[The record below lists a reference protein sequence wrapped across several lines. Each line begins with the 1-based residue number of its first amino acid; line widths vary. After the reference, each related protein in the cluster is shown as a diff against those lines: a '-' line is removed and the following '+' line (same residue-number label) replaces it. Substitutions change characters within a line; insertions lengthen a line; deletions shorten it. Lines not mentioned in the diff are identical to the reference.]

1 MKLAIIADTILDE
14 SSTPELLQSVLCD
27 FLQLCSHA
35 GGVEASSSFDAWAE
49 DSFLDSGVAI
59 NSQAAAHCVTDY
71 RRTVV
76 FLRGIN
82 AALTVLLSRFPN
94 DSIKIL
100 YAGCGPYATL
110 ILPLLE
116 RFDPGRLDLT
126 LLDFHQ
132 QSLNSVDQLIDFF
145 GYEDYKIDLQRAD
158 ACEYQHPGPLH
169 LVVAEVMQKALE
181 QEPQFAVTANL
192 APQLN
197 PRGVFIPQKIE
208 VELCLGR
215 LEQEL
220 ETFRREGAVDRE
232 SLSQIGARIPLDTV
246 FTLLPREAAALAENA
261 ICNQSTGT
269 MELVSPLVVIPRGSN
284 TNGFDVLLFTRL
296 QVFADYHLTDYE
308 AEITL
313 PLRCLELTDICAG
326 ERLKV
331 TYELS
336 GYPKFN
342 VVKAL
347 A

>member
-1 MKLAIIADTILDE
+1 MNLAKIANTVLDE
-14 SSTPELLQSVLCD
+14 TGTPEQLKGVLRE
-27 FLQLCSHA
+27 FSQQCSRA
-35 GGVEASSSFDAWAE
+35 GGVEANSSFDAWAE

-82 AALTVLLSRFPN
+82 AALTALLNRFPN
-94 DSIKIL
+94 DPIKIL

-116 RFDPGRLDLT
+116 RFDPDRLDLT

-132 QSLNSVDQLIDFF
+132 QSLDSVDQLIEFL
-145 GYEDYKIDLQRAD
+145 GCEDYKINLHRAD
-158 ACEYQHPGPLH
+158 ACDYQHPQPLH
-169 LVVAEVMQKALE
+169 LIIAEVMQKALE

-197 PRGVFIPQKIE
+197 TGGVFIPQKIE

-220 ETFRREGAVDRE
+220 ELFRREGAVDRA
-232 SLSQIGARIPLDTV
+232 SLSQAGARIPLDTV
-246 FTLLPREAAALAENA
+246 FTLWPREAATLAENA
-261 ICNQSTGT
+261 NRNQSTGK
-269 MELVSPLVVIPRGSN
+269 MELMSRAVNIPIGSN
-284 TNGFDVLLFTRL
+284 IDGFDVLLFTRL
-296 QVFADYHLTDYE
+296 QIFAHYHLADYE

-313 PLRCLELTDICAG
+313 PLRCSELADVRAG
-326 ERLKV
+326 ERLEV
-331 TYELS
+331 TYEL
-336 GYPKFN
+336 GAYPKFN
-342 VVKAL
+342 VAKL
-347 A
+347 